1 MGRTIPFTAEKL
13 AFEEGIKKTI
23 KWYDENQ
30 WWLDEC
36 TSGEYKN
43 WMEKNYKNRE

>member
-1 MGRTIPFTAEKL
+1 MGWDPVTT
-13 AFEEGIKKTI
+13 FEDGIKKTI

-36 TSGEYKN
+36 TSGEYKT
-43 WMEKNYKNRE
+43 WLDKNYKDRN